1 MLPVL
6 FSIGPI
12 SVSSFGLSLVLAF
25 LAAVFIAWRLAKAY
39 DLNEGK
45 ILDLAI
51 LTLFAGLIG
60 SRLYFIIFNYPI
72 FNDLMKIVLINRYP
86 GMVFWGGLLGGG
98 IALTLLTMRTKLNYW
113 QIADISAVSL
123 ILGLAIG
130 NIGCFLGGCS
140 YGVISSLPFATT
152 VTGVLGKRFPIS
164 VLESLILFISFMWL
178 WKQAIRFHFQGKIT
192 ALALIILGTL
202 KYFAEF
208 YRGDSQPFW
217 KNPLILWG
225 QIPSVALIIV
235 GLGLYYWRS
244 KRSVIKDILYLFY
257 LIISSKKRDQL
268 LSQLRKTC
276 YNIKIGWSIKLNK
289 IKISLQTSPN
299 RLKRKLN
306 VKSTPQDYR

>member
-6 FSIGPI
+6 FTIGPV

-25 LAAVFIAWRLAKAY
+25 LAAVFVAWRLAKAY

-60 SRLYFIIFNYPI
+60 SRLYFIIFNYQI

-98 IALTLLTMRTKLNYW
+98 IILTLFTIRTKLNFW
-113 QIADISAVSL
+113 QIADMGAVSL

-130 NIGCFLGGCS
+130 NTGCFLGGCS
-140 YGVISSLPFATT
+140 YGVLSSLPFATT
-152 VTGVLGKRFPIS
+152 VTGILGRRFPIS
-164 VLESLILFISFMWL
+164 ILESLILFISFMWL

-192 ALALIILGTL
+192 ALALIILGME

-217 KNPLILWG
+217 KSPLILWG
-225 QIPSVALIIV
+225 QIPSVALIILGV
-235 GLGLYYWRS
+235 GVYYLRS
-244 KRSVIKDILYLFY
+244 KRNFIKDLMYLPQ
-257 LIISSKKRDQL
+257 LITSSKKRDQL
-268 LSQLRKTC
+268 LSQLTKTC
-276 YNIKIGWSIKLNK
+276 YNMKIGWSVRLL
-289 IKISLQTSPN
+289 KISTGFQALPN
-299 RLKRKLN
+299 RLKRRLN
-306 VKSTPQDYR
+306 VKSTPRDYR